1 MCKVLKYDKICTD
14 VYQIDSMTNKRSVI
28 SLRFN
33 QDQGCFTCASERGL
47 RVYNVDPLVQ
57 KLCLSTETVGSVAC
71 AEMLFRSNII
81 ALVGGGS
88 IPRFDEKA
96 VQIWDESQTD
106 TKKKV
111 VIDVT
116 FAQPVEAVRIKKDR
130 LIVVLRN
137 QIHVFSFPNNVQK
150 VCSFDTRDNPKGLCE
165 VSPFGPFMVF
175 PAHVCGNV
183 QIANLDCIQP
193 NQTPAPVT
201 INTHKTELASIA
213 INQSG
218 TMVATA
224 SVKGTL
230 IRVFEVST
238 KKQLIELRRG
248 ADPAK
253 LYCISFS
260 LDSAYLCASSDKG
273 TVHIFAI
280 KETELNRRSTFK
292 KMGFLGQ
299 YVESQWGLAN
309 FTVPAECACV
319 CAFGPNQSVIAIC
332 VDGTFHKYVF
342 SKDGNCNREAYDVY
356 LDIGDD
362 MD

>member
-1 MCKVLKYDKICTD
+1 MTKSGVL
-14 VYQIDSMTNKRSVI
+14 

-33 QDQGCFTCASERGL
+33 QDQGCFTCSSESGL
-47 RVYNVDPLVQ
+47 RIYNVDPLAQ
-57 KLCLSTETVGSVAC
+57 KLCLNTEMVGSVANT
-71 AEMLFRSNII
+71 EMLFRTNII
-81 ALVGGGS
+81 AIVGGGRNS
-88 IPRFDEKA
+88 RFDEKA
-96 VQIWDESQTD
+96 VVIWDASQGNTD
-106 TKKKV
+106 KSV
-111 VIDVT
+111 LMDIT
-116 FAQPVEAVRIKKDR
+116 FSQPVTAVRLKKDR

-137 QIHVFSFPNNVQK
+137 QVHVFSFPNNPQK
-150 VCSFDTRDNPKGLCE
+150 LKAFDTRDNPRGLCE
-165 VSPFGPFMVF
+165 VSPFGSNMVF
-175 PAHVCGNV
+175 PGHKCGSV
-183 QIANLDCIQP
+183 QIVNLDSTQP
-193 NQTPAPVT
+193 GQTSSPST
-201 INTHKTELASIA
+201 INAHKTELACVA
-213 INQSG
+213 LNQSG
-218 TMVATA
+218 TLLATA

-230 IRVFEVST
+230 IRVFDVN
-238 KKQLIELRRG
+238 KKTMQLELRRG

-273 TVHIFAI
+273 TVHIFAV
-280 KETELNRRSTFK
+280 KETELNRRSSFK

-319 CAFGPNQSVIAIC
+319 CAFGPSHSVIAIC

-342 SKDGNCNREAYDVY
+342 TKDGNCNREAYDVY